1 LTALRFQSQIQEQ
14 QQEGPE
20 DAPAGADAAS
30 DDGPKPDGWGDDA
43 LIEDILGDGGAAAEK
58 PRKERPR
65 AERPVPT
72 HQEEEEPEDATPPDD
87 DEEQELPP
95 AAEDDDEEDAAAEDE
110 PEDEELGEGDL
121 AAAREALKVGD
132 LDKAF
137 LLAFGKKPEEVAPN
151 PHAWTKW
158 RQANE
163 REDQRRAMERRAF
176 EGEVAQARRDIH
188 ADRLSIHQT
197 IEALKPYEKF
207 YLAEQAWRKEG
218 DPARLVD
225 IITGITAMSYDEAQK
240 IILTKTRR
248 SPAERAMAARL
259 AELEQKLTE
268 KEQTRTAEELRQAE
282 QQQYANDIAFIRQS
296 VSGEVAAIPKFDE
309 RIYRLILKT
318 RGPLGNT
325 LTIEQA
331 AARIVKAERKRIA
344 SHPFI
349 KKKPKPGVP
358 PQVRSAARTLAA
370 RNAQRP
376 ALRRNS
382 QNNGASTAKEETTD
396 DIVADIL
403 SSRPRRRSA

>member
-1 LTALRFQSQIQEQ
+1 MTTLRFQAQAQ
-14 QQEGPE
+14 QQHQEAPE
-20 DAPAGADAAS
+20 APEAPATDAGA

-43 LIEDILGDGGAAAEK
+43 LIDEILGDGGKGADR

-65 AERPVPT
+65 AERPV
-72 HQEEEEPEDATPPDD
+72 QDEEEPEEATPPDD
-87 DEEQELPP
+87 DEEEEPPP
-95 AAEDDDEEDAAAEDE
+95 AAEDDDEEEPAEEDE
-110 PEDEELGEGDL
+110 PEDDELGEGDI
-121 AAAREALKVGD
+121 AAARKALKAGD
-132 LDKAF
+132 IDKAF

-151 PHAWTKW
+151 PHVWTQW
-158 RQANE
+158 RKANE
-163 REDQRRAMERRAF
+163 REDRRRAEEQRAF
-176 EGEVAQARRDIH
+176 EGEVAQAKRELH
-188 ADRLSIHQT
+188 ADRLNIHQT
-197 IEALKPYEKF
+197 IEALKPYEK
-207 YLAEQAWRKEG
+207 YRQAELAWQKDG
-218 DPARLVD
+218 DPARLVE
-225 IITGITAMSYDEAQK
+225 IIQGITQMSYDEAQK

-268 KEQTRTAEELRQAE
+268 KEQTRTAEEQRQAE
-282 QQQYANDIAFIRQS
+282 QQQLANDLAYIRQN

-331 AARIVKAERKRIA
+331 AARIVKAEKKRLA

-358 PQVRSAARTLAA
+358 PQVRNAARTLAA

-376 ALRRNS
+376 PLRRNS
-382 QNNGASTAKEETTD
+382 QNNGAATDREMSTD
-396 DIVADIL
+396 DIVNDIL
-403 SSRPRRRSA
+403 SGKPRRRSA